1 MSPTLVPVVNAR
13 STVLRH
19 VKRAESHTDT
29 SVVVLA
35 VISVVILTV
44 TLLFVARYF
53 CRARRRNSPSSTDSS
68 GQSSSH
74 WYSPRC
80 FGSLRTGRTVTPSH
94 QDPFLALPPRDPAS
108 SIQYE
113 ALTPPEICLAGT
125 VQRSVRYHGV
135 GYWDKT
141 AKCVMNTADPSP
153 SAGLLKYHCS
163 GYGGI
168 FDPPCQTSDRFKPQA
183 LGEPVYMISVM
194 HLEEAL

>member
-1 MSPTLVPVVNAR
+1 MYKKCILPPVFYPPPGFLSSPTMSPTLVPVVNAR

-94 QDPFLALPPRDPAS
+94 QDPFLALPPRDP
-108 SIQYE
+108 
-113 ALTPPEICLAGT
+113 
-125 VQRSVRYHGV
+125 VRPWPATCRPMYPRVH
-135 GYWDKT
+135 
-141 AKCVMNTADPSP
+141 NSHRP
-153 SAGLLKYHCS
+153 
-163 GYGGI
+163 
-168 FDPPCQTSDRFKPQA
+168 
-183 LGEPVYMISVM
+183 
-194 HLEEAL
+194 HLH